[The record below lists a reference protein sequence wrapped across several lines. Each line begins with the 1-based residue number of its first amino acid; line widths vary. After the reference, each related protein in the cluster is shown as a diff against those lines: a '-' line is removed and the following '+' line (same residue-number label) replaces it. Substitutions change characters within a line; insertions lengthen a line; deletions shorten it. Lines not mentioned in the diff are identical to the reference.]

1 MEAEKKTGLAWSGSC
16 WRADM
21 FIGLSTDMSAEMYI
35 QIMKKTYWMTE
46 ILATLPNK
54 QYPTIWNYM
63 YLHPIMKHA
72 FVSLGN
78 LATYIASNHKGV
90 SPLPQQI
97 TLFFPG
103 VKTTFSLEFNENHE
117 ISRGDSTDYLRWR
130 YRVSSMDSGDST
142 WLFFSHHFPPLLP
155 VKKNL
160 CSRYINIPWPDT
172 GIITLFANK
181 NEHEVFND
189 VTDFD

>member
-155 VKKNL
+155 VKKKL
-160 CSRYINIPWPDT
+160 VFKIHQHTMARYWNYHT
-172 GIITLFANK
+172 YCQQ
-181 NEHEVFND
+181 E
-189 VTDFD
+189 